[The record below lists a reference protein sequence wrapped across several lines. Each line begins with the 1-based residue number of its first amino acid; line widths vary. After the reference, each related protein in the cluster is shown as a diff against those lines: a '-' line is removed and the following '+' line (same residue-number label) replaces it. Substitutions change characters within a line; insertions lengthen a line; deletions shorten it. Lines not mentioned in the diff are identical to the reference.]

1 MSLGSGVMMW
11 AFVGHR
17 NGDDD
22 DDDGDG
28 LGLHMMDDD
37 ILCM

>member
-1 MSLGSGVMMW
+1 MW

>member
-1 MSLGSGVMMW
+1 MMW